1 MISAVIPIRKGS
13 QRVKK
18 KNLRKFNKKNLLI
31 YKIEK
36 LKKLKNLDE
45 IIINTDSEE
54 AIEIAK
60 KYGVSFVKRSL
71 YFASSKCTNSEFWS
85 NVAEN
90 TNNKFIM
97 FTNCTSPLIK
107 IKTYQDIINNFLK
120 KKKLIKSINIVT
132 PIKDFLY
139 YKNKPVNF
147 NPSKA
152 PNSQNLDKT
161 FKLNFAVNIISKQE
175 MFNKRTLVST
185 KPFFYHLDELEG
197 FDIDTMLDFKVAE
210 FLHRSKQI

>member
-71 YFASSKCTNSEFWS
+71 YFASSKCTNSEFW
-85 NVAEN
+85 
-90 TNNKFIM
+90 
-97 FTNCTSPLIK
+97 
-107 IKTYQDIINNFLK
+107 
-120 KKKLIKSINIVT
+120 
-132 PIKDFLY
+132 
-139 YKNKPVNF
+139 
-147 NPSKA
+147 
-152 PNSQNLDKT
+152 
-161 FKLNFAVNIISKQE
+161 
-175 MFNKRTLVST
+175 
-185 KPFFYHLDELEG
+185 
-197 FDIDTMLDFKVAE
+197 
-210 FLHRSKQI
+210 

>member
-60 KYGVSFVKRSL
+60 KYVILEKKGTQGDS
-71 YFASSKCTNSEFWS
+71 YGYHAS
-85 NVAEN
+85 
-90 TNNKFIM
+90 NN
-97 FTNCTSPLIK
+97 
-107 IKTYQDIINNFLK
+107 YLK
-120 KKKLIKSINIVT
+120 KKFKGYKFINLHDGIKRYFQWINFIPV
-132 PIKDFLY
+132 K
-139 YKNKPVNF
+139 KNI
-147 NPSKA
+147 
-152 PNSQNLDKT
+152 NSYHP
-161 FKLNFAVNIISKQE
+161 FKI
-175 MFNKRTLVST
+175 NKN
-185 KPFFYHLDELEG
+185 
-197 FDIDTMLDFKVAE
+197 
-210 FLHRSKQI
+210 